1 MMDFASNE
9 DTMVFFS
16 TNLMIACFLFFSF
29 EKRSLNVQEDG
40 SDSEASYHTASLP
53 AAMSWQN
60 MFFDNFAISVDPT

>member
-1 MMDFASNE
+1 
-9 DTMVFFS
+9 
-16 TNLMIACFLFFSF
+16 MIACFLFFSF
-29 EKRSLNVQEDG
+29 EKWSLNVQEDG